1 MVRYPPGGGNG
12 LLARIV
18 SQKLAERIGQ
28 PVVVENKPGA
38 DAIIATEYMAK
49 AAPDGYTLMVG
60 ASGAMVINPGI
71 YDRLPYDPVKDFIPI
86 TLFASDPLM
95 FAVHPSVWTKSTT
108 TIVL

>member
-1 MVRYPPGGGNG
+1 M
-12 LLARIV
+12 
-18 SQKLAERIGQ
+18 
-28 PVVVENKPGA
+28 VENKPGA

-86 TLFASDPLM
+86 KLFASIRQVLTLRVIVVLPPGSG
-95 FAVHPSVWTKSTT
+95 AAATHPSMENVTH
-108 TIVL
+108 VEEPFN